1 MVSANQLIWWI
12 DAAGI
17 LHSCAVISTPP
28 ASAQAEGIYAQGHLD
43 PATRTGTITH
53 IHNKPASLPAI
64 PRELFDV
71 LDTRF
76 PKTRWWISD
85 HTNQK
90 TPPASIPVIQH
101 S

>member
-17 LHSCAVISTPP
+17 LHSCAVIATPP
-28 ASAQAEGIYAQGHLD
+28 PNAQAQGIYAQGLLD
-43 PATRTGTITH
+43 PTNRTGTITH
-53 IHNKPASLPAI
+53 IHSKPASLPAI

-71 LDTRF
+71 LDARF

-85 HTNQK
+85 HTSQT
-90 TPPASIPVIQH
+90 TPPVTTPVAQH

>member
-17 LHSCAVISTPP
+17 LHSCAQIDTPP
-28 ASAQAEGIYAQGHLD
+28 QIAPGQPGHYAQGVINPVIRAGTISHVHSK
-43 PATRTGTITH
+43 PATLQTV
-53 IHNKPASLPAI
+53 

-71 LDTRF
+71 LDARF
-76 PKTRWWISD
+76 PNTRWWIPD
-85 HTNQK
+85 HQSSK
-90 TPPASIPVIQH
+90 SPTPRPIPAH